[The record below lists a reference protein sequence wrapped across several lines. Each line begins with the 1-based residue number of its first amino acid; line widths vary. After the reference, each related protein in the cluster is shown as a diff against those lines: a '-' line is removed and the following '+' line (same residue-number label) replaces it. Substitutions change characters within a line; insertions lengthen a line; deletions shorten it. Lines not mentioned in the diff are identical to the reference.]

1 MASFANNVVHQRLYV
16 TSIIAATG
24 TRARMLVD
32 QAPGGLRLPD
42 STLIETP
49 GTAAPSGTPIVTRG
63 GQRIIGGTIA
73 STDASTK
80 DVILYRGQVLTTQ
93 SAGATGALQAA
104 TTSSV
109 SRATG
114 SFITDGWTPGDTLM
128 VFGPGPTVLG
138 GQGTPEHSST
148 PAALASG
155 GVAVQITAVAATTLT
170 ANGTPLTVESW
181 PGCRLVRVAQVCRF
195 TVAASAGN
203 AAATA
208 SVALLGNSN
217 EADINSLAA
226 ADRGLSLGPADVLIV
241 AAQAAV
247 SALPARL
254 DVNAVS
260 LLY

>member
-73 STDASTK
+73 STDGTAR
-80 DVILYRGQVLTTQ
+80 DVIVYRGQVLTTQ
-93 SAGATGALQAA
+93 SAGATGTLQAA
-104 TTSSV
+104 TTSSGT
-109 SRATG
+109 RATG
-114 SFITDGWTPGDTLM
+114 SFVTDGWTAGDTMM

-148 PAALASG
+148 PTALASG
-155 GVAVQITAVAATTLT
+155 GVAVQITAVTATTLT
-170 ANGTPLTVESW
+170 VNGTPFTVETW
-181 PGCRLVRVAQVCRF
+181 PGCRLIRVAQVCRF

-203 AAATA
+203 AAATPA
-208 SVALLGNSN
+208 VALLGNSN
-217 EADINSLAA
+217 ETDINSLAA
-226 ADRGLSLGPADVLIV
+226 ADRGLSLGPSDVLIM
-241 AAQAAV
+241 ATQAAV

-254 DVNAVS
+254 DFNAS
-260 LLY
+260 ALLY